1 VTAGSNEID
10 RAKRGKIWSEL
21 SRFAHDEALWLYIHY
36 QDEAI
41 AKRRDLPW
49 RYWAG
54 RGSKGYV
61 YYYIPAAR

>member
-1 VTAGSNEID
+1 M
-10 RAKRGKIWSEL
+10 WSEL

-54 RGSKGYV
+54 RGSKSYV
-61 YYYIPAAR
+61 YYYIPSAR